1 MKVRMSIRRVV
12 PILLAGLAVGAST
25 QGCAMPPKC
34 FSGRPDY
41 LFPKPE
47 LVRPNLTH
55 GEAGRRLYDALID
68 GDRTAVATMIAGD
81 PRLAELTVNYDRRGD
96 RPAGQDGDLL
106 TLAVTN
112 CDGEMLAA
120 LLRAG
125 VSPQGV
131 ERGRALSWALLAD
144 EPDMAELLLR
154 AGASPDPQKSG
165 GLDVFRDMAAAGQ
178 LGGAMMLVRHG
189 LDLQWVDQFGS
200 GHLETAMN
208 MESFAIAEELV
219 RAGAPLWRVSMGG
232 YMPVHALFRQRVL
245 ADPGENVIF
254 ERMRA
259 KARRPGLPW
268 PPPPPNEVLV
278 KVLAGEWPTPAMR
291 EAGMVVPP
299 ATLAMLQQRARDY
312 GQDGTAKP

>member
-1 MKVRMSIRRVV
+1 
-12 PILLAGLAVGAST
+12 
-25 QGCAMPPKC
+25 MPPRC
-34 FSGRPDY
+34 FSGRPGY

-55 GEAGRRLYDALID
+55 GEAGRRLYDALMD
-68 GDRTAVATMIAGD
+68 GDRTAVTTMLAGD
-81 PRLAELTVNYDRRGD
+81 PRLVGLTVDYDRRGD
-96 RPAGQDGDLL
+96 RPAGQEGDLL

-165 GLDVFRDMAAAGQ
+165 GLDVFRDVTAAGQ

-189 LDLQWVDQFGS
+189 LDLGWTDQFGS
-200 GHLETAMN
+200 GHLETAVN

-232 YMPVHALFRQRVL
+232 FMPVHALFRPRVL
-245 ADPGENVIF
+245 NEATEDAAF
-254 ERMRA
+254 ERLKA
-259 KARRPGLPW
+259 GARRPGLPW
-268 PPPPPNEVLV
+268 PPPSPNEVLV

-291 EAGMVVPP
+291 AAGMVVPP
-299 ATLAMLQQRARDY
+299 ATMAMLRQRAHDH
-312 GQDGTAKP
+312 GQDGTSKP